1 MARAEIE
8 TVLRSKHGM
17 ANSEASDF
25 TINTQSEITSTA
37 KTITSTLSYL
47 LGTMAGIAML
57 IGGIGIMNI
66 MLVSVRERTREIGLR
81 LAIGATTTDVRR
93 QLLVEAVVI
102 TLSAGMF
109 GVSIGV
115 GAGYLIE
122 YTLGWSIIIS
132 LSSILITFSITA
144 GTGIF
149 FGWYPATKA
158 AGLNPIE
165 SLRYE

>member
-1 MARAEIE
+1 
-8 TVLRSKHGM
+8 M

>member
-1 MARAEIE
+1 
-8 TVLRSKHGM
+8 
-17 ANSEASDF
+17 
-25 TINTQSEITSTA
+25 
-37 KTITSTLSYL
+37 
-47 LGTMAGIAML
+47 
-57 IGGIGIMNI
+57 MNI